1 MLALVKPAALAC
13 AAGLLV
19 CGAAGAAALRH
30 VVETASSGNVQ
41 AELSYDY
48 ANHAFSNVHLTIR
61 RGGDVLVDG
70 PVRPLSRY
78 ASVWPAGRKKSVEV
92 MSFDRNPETAVR
104 LDIYTDGTQ

>member
-1 MLALVKPAALAC
+1 MLALVKPAVLAC
-13 AAGLLV
+13 AAGLFV
-19 CGAAGAAALRH
+19 CGAAGATAVRH

-78 ASVWPAGRKKSVEV
+78 ASVWPAGSKKSVDVLSLDRDPEPEV
-92 MSFDRNPETAVR
+92 GRASCRERV
-104 LDIYTDGTQ
+104 